1 MPVQE
6 VNKVVTC
13 WVGKEHIMG
22 SRGGGI
28 YIGAGT
34 LIVIIILLII
44 LL

>member
-1 MPVQE
+1 MLILV
-6 VNKVVTC
+6 VDKVVPC
-13 WVGKEHIMG
+13 RIEKEDLMG